1 MELMVSIAILVMITS
16 TLFNI
21 LAWLFSE
28 WEKWKEQLN
37 LRSEVIWMVE
47 VLTNHI
53 KNWEEI
59 KIIDSELNNKNFNWL
74 LIKNANWKY
83 KDSLFTII
91 KPLEEELTERELPT
105 FPWEKNYFLWI
116 TDDNLFVDIEYSS
129 DFWLIISNPW
139 SWQILQIKNWGAPT
153 VLLWWGTSDLF
164 TPTGLYL
171 WTEHLYISDTYANKI
186 YRISRTN
193 LAKTGQNARNIELKL
208 FAWSW
213 SWNTMW
219 FQDWSLWASKLN
231 KPKWL
236 TIANQRLYIVDSG
249 NNAVRSISLIETD
262 AEIDTYIW
270 NWKKWLT
277 EDDYIHE
284 KFLLNNPTD
293 IEFDDENQML
303 LLSDTN
309 NNRIIAFWPKEWD
322 NEYEKPYTI
331 AWLWIKK
338 DDKQGAWGLA
348 YSFDK
353 SKINNVDNYETVLN
367 QKEIWKAWFSWDYS
381 LANMAQLHHPT
392 WIKSLWKNAFVFSDS
407 WNNLIRE
414 VVTYDFWQCNITN
427 PRTWDVE
434 QKLNCE
440 IKLKDWSNLI
450 RTVIWNSTEIKLWNF
465 NWNTVFKSLKAPVW
479 ANDEWVLWELKTAR
493 LNVPM
498 WIEYWNW
505 SIYFTDNIIS
515 TGSSPLFSKLNTASW
530 ITASFSWTLLFNED
544 FKIKTLDIDKINIWK
559 IEDFISTSPINL
571 LLFENKT
578 NIENINPNEN
588 KSQSLIKLYLR
599 AVSYLKEWEPIETE
613 IETSI
618 SPRKIIPKY

>member
-1 MELMVSIAILVMITS
+1 MVSIAILVMITS